1 MTIKQEVRSS
11 ETQIVSPLF
20 LTVFLTVFYILL
32 FKPWERWLILN
43 LCFPCKK
50 TPYYFF
56 FKPYGCQASWTGK
69 NDEY

>member
-1 MTIKQEVRSS
+1 MTIKQEARSS

-43 LCFPCKK
+43 LCLPCKK
-50 TPYYFF
+50 SPY
-56 FKPYGCQASWTGK
+56 YGCQASWTGK